1 MDQSARDYDLSCHG
15 EAGEFIDRLM
25 RLSSDEWIS
34 AVPDPRYAPSDASLS
49 TIESLIGRTGQ
60 QVAAWCVADEVETAA
75 HLAFRCSAGDPRMI
89 ARKRS
94 AIRAAER
101 AALALLLRSD
111 LSAEEFERLYRPF
124 KELIPLRDL
133 GQPGAT

>member
-1 MDQSARDYDLSCHG
+1 MGQSAGHYDLSCHG
-15 EAGEFIDRLM
+15 EVGDFIDRLV
-25 RLSSDEWIS
+25 RLPVDDWIAAIS
-34 AVPDPRYAPSDASLS
+34 DPRHAPSDASLS
-49 TIESLIGRTGQ
+49 TLQSLIGKTGQ

-75 HLAFRCSAGDPRMI
+75 HLAFRYSAGDARTI
-89 ARKRS
+89 ARKSS

-111 LSAEEFERLYRPF
+111 LSAEEFERLYRPWRD
-124 KELIPLRDL
+124 LIPLRDL